1 MSFDLESLYKS
12 IIRRAQDTIS
22 EIRAKGISEDIQY
35 YAWDSRG
42 EVQEMPA
49 TDLLGVA
56 GWTFKENG
64 GLWEVR
70 VGLTLSTVNDENL
83 LREIQM
89 IDVIHNFWGE
99 QTQVPM
105 LDKITGDEFTVMVVT
120 DFDVMPA
127 GNSEK
132 RNYRPIGLELLRTES

>member
-12 IIRRAQDTIS
+12 VIRRTQDTIS
-22 EIRAKGISEDIQY
+22 EIKLRGISEDLEY

-70 VGLTLSTVNDENL
+70 VGLTLSTINDENL

-89 IDVIHNFWGE
+89 LDVIHNFWGE
-99 QTQVPM
+99 QVQVPM
-105 LDKITGDEFTVMVVT
+105 LDKITGEEFTVMVVV

-132 RNYRPIGLELLRTES
+132 RNYRPIGLELLRTET